1 MASLQLSGLASGLD
15 WKSLVDQ
22 LMTLERAPINRLE
35 QEQSSNTLKSNAL
48 RDLGTKIS
56 SLKTAAGTLKDQ
68 TLFSGRIAS
77 SSTTGSTW
85 ALSPSSGA
93 TAGKYQI
100 AVSQLATSA
109 RREGALDITQGIA
122 ATNDVS
128 GVTLATMRTAGTIT
142 AGTFSINGTKVT
154 VATTDSLKDVFDAI
168 ALATGNDVTA
178 TYDPVADKVS
188 LDSASNTPIVL
199 GAAND
204 TSNFLQTLK
213 LTNNGTKNIAS
224 YGSLGAART
233 GTLLVDAGLKT
244 PITGVDGDG
253 AGTFSINGVSIDYNV
268 NSDSLSSL
276 MKRINAS
283 SAGVTASYDVVND
296 RMQLANSVTGD
307 LGITVS
313 EATGGILGALGL
325 TGGYTTVA
333 GKNAAFSVDGGPT
346 LISASNTL
354 DATAHGISGLNVTV
368 DSVSTQTITVAADT
382 AKMRS
387 KIEGFISAYNAV
399 GTFLD
404 EKTKITSADGK
415 VTPSVLTD
423 NRDVQAWGRDL
434 RNLAFQAVAGL
445 TGTIKRIDDLG
456 LDLDRNGQLSIKNS
470 DKLDAALADHA
481 GDVEAFFTSA
491 TTGFAAKFDTLLG
504 NQAKLGTDAQARLT
518 KTNSDID
525 RQIADLERRMTQ
537 QRELLT
543 NSFIAMETA
552 QSRIQQ
558 QSTALTNAF
567 SNNTSK

>member
-22 LMTLERAPINRLE
+22 LMTLERTPINRLE
-35 QEQSSNTLKSNAL
+35 REQSSNTLKSNAL
-48 RDLGTKIS
+48 RDLGTKVS
-56 SLKTAAGTLKDQ
+56 SLKTAAGNLKDQ
-68 TLFSGRIAS
+68 TLFSGRIAATT
-77 SSTTGSTW
+77 TTGSTW
-85 ALSPSSGA
+85 ALSPSTGA

-100 AVSQLATSA
+100 AVSQLATNA
-109 RREGALDITQGIA
+109 RREGALDITLGIA

-142 AGTFSINGTKVT
+142 AGTFSINGAKVT

-168 ALATGNDVTA
+168 ALATGNDVSA
-178 TYDPVADKVS
+178 TYDPLTDKVS

-204 TSNFLQTLK
+204 TSNFLQILK
-213 LTNNGTKNIAS
+213 LANNGTKNIAS
-224 YGSLGAART
+224 YGNLGAART

-244 PITGVDGDG
+244 PITAVDGDG

-283 SAGVTASYDVVND
+283 GAGVAASYDVVND
-296 RMQLANSVTGD
+296 RVQLANSVTGD
-307 LGITVS
+307 LGITLN
-313 EATGGILGALGL
+313 ETAGGILGALGL
-325 TGGYTTVA
+325 TAGYTTVA

-387 KIEGFISAYNAV
+387 QIESFISAYNAV

-470 DKLDAALADHA
+470 DKLEAALTDHA
-481 GDVEAFFTSA
+481 GDVEAFFTTA

-504 NQAKLGTDAQARLT
+504 NQVKLGTDSQARLT
-518 KTNSDID
+518 KTNADID

-567 SNNTSK
+567 SNNSK